1 MKINLTEIPEEG
13 KQFVCTPQTGELNTV
28 LKDLIGDRAFHTEF
42 FIRPLNSKDFELT
55 GTVKTELPEECS
67 RCGLDFCLKVTPNLS
82 AILIPRQSDDRTGK
96 YAKVNHISEAIEN
109 GPATAEYDG
118 MVFDMGEYV
127 HEAVAIAAPFNPA
140 GPEDEKGDC
149 TVCGIHVQGRSFGY
163 DEEMPAEKPESPFAA
178 LKNIKLN

>member
-13 KQFVCTPQTGELNTV
+13 KSFVCTQKTGELNVV
-28 LKDLIGDRAFHTEF
+28 LKDLIGDHAFHSEF
-42 FIRPLNSKDFELT
+42 FIKPLNSKDFELR
-55 GTVKTELPEECS
+55 GFIKTELPEDCS
-67 RCGLDFCLKVTPNLS
+67 RCGIGFDLKIHPKFN

-96 YAKVNHISEAIEN
+96 YAKVNHVSEALEE
-109 GPATAEYDG
+109 GPEVAEYDG
-118 MVFDMGEYV
+118 MVFNMGEYV

-149 TVCGIHVQGRSFGY
+149 SICGIQVRGRNFGY
-163 DEEMPAEKPESPFAA
+163 NEEMPAEKPESPFAV